1 MKISRCSEYAT
12 FGTHEL
18 STNMIKALKDR
29 KACLMAN
36 HGQVAFG
43 ENLSKAFELAQ
54 EVENICHQYIIALKM
69 GEPKNLSLAEMKKIL
84 EKVKNYKKAV
94 SYMTK
99 VGEHITLDIIGT
111 TKEYD
116 PSVFEKVINDIA
128 KAAKVTILNISK
140 YKFEPQ
146 GFTILALLAESH
158 ISFHTFPEKGI
169 ISFDFFTCG
178 KVSPSVA
185 IDIIKKEFEH
195 KRIVKKEFNRDT
207 KSLYHDIYS
216 SPGLQKSY
224 VVNDVLEDFKSKV
237 GQHIE
242 ILDLEQFGKSLF
254 IDGEIQVASTDEH
267 LYSSTFVGSGLN
279 LNKDN
284 ERAAIIG
291 GGDGGVARECISKN
305 FNFIDWYELDPEVVD
320 VCNKHLGDIGKKATE
335 KNSVK
340 CVWGDAFESIKSV
353 SDDTYD
359 HIFVDLNDDQFCID
373 LAAKNMDSLVRILKP
388 KGVITAQV
396 GSQDKKPQQ
405 VENWLNVF
413 NQNFG
418 NAKLSRVYIPS
429 FDCSWNFSSSINH

>member
-1 MKISRCSEYAT
+1 
-12 FGTHEL
+12 
-18 STNMIKALKDR
+18 
-29 KACLMAN
+29 
-36 HGQVAFG
+36 
-43 ENLSKAFELAQ
+43 
-54 EVENICHQYIIALKM
+54 
-69 GEPKNLSLAEMKKIL
+69 
-84 EKVKNYKKAV
+84 
-94 SYMTK
+94 MTK
-99 VGEHITLDIIGT
+99 VGEHVTLDIIGT
-111 TKEYD
+111 EKEYE
-116 PSVFEKVINDIA
+116 PKFFEKLVYKIS
-128 KAAKVTILNISK
+128 KKAKVTVLEISK

-146 GFTILALLAESH
+146 GFTLVALLAESH

-178 KVSPSVA
+178 KVSPSIA
-185 IDIIKKEFEH
+185 IEIIKKEFEH

-254 IDGEIQVASTDEH
+254 IDGEIQVAATDEH

-291 GGDGGVARECISKN
+291 GGDGGVARECISKK
-305 FNFIDWYELDPEVVD
+305 FNFIDWYELDPEVEE
-320 VCNKHLGDIGKKATE
+320 VCNKHLGDIGDKATE

-353 SDDTYD
+353 KDDTYD
-359 HIFVDLNDDQFCID
+359 QIYVDLNDDQYCID
-373 LAAKNMDSLVRILKP
+373 LASKNMNSLVRILKP
-388 KGVITAQV
+388 KGVITTQV
-396 GSQDKKPQQ
+396 GSQDKKPKQ
-405 VENWLNVF
+405 VENWLNIF
-413 NQNFG
+413 NENFG
-418 NAKLSRVYIPS
+418 NTKLSRIYIPS